1 MIYGYARVSTA
12 TQGRD
17 GNSLEDQVA
26 ALERYGCQKIV
37 QEAFTGKTMDRP
49 KFLRLLEELQEGDT
63 LVVCKLDRFA
73 RTAIEGVQTVRE
85 LFERGIRVHILNMG
99 LIENTLTGNLI
110 LTVMLAFAEYARG
123 MIVERTQT
131 GKAAARQE
139 PNFKD
144 GRPKKFTP
152 EQIELAL
159 SLLEQGKTYRQ
170 ITAMT
175 GISKVS
181 VNPTP
186 VLSVFRRCATISVSC
201 LRVSATA
208 WDSQRYG
215 GYEHEQ
221 CVTGNEYGSDDG

>member
-26 ALERYGCQKIV
+26 ALEKYGCQEIV
-37 QEAFTGKTMDRP
+37 QEAFTGKTMERP
-49 KFLRLLEELQEGDT
+49 QFVQLLGRLQEGDT

-73 RTAIEGVQTVRE
+73 RTAIEGVQTVRD

-110 LTVMLAFAEYARG
+110 LTVMLAFAEYERG

-131 GKAAARQE
+131 GKAVARQD

-144 GRPKKFTP
+144 GRPKKFTQQ
-152 EQIELAL
+152 QIELAL

-170 ITAMT
+170 ITEMT
-175 GISKVS
+175 GVSKSTLIRARNDIV
-181 VNPTP
+181 
-186 VLSVFRRCATISVSC
+186 
-201 LRVSATA
+201 
-208 WDSQRYG
+208 
-215 GYEHEQ
+215 
-221 CVTGNEYGSDDG
+221 

>member
-12 TQGRD
+12 AQGRD

-26 ALERYGCQKIV
+26 ALQKYGCHQIIE
-37 QEAFTGKTMDRP
+37 EAFTGKTMDRP
-49 KFLRLLEELQEGDT
+49 KFQKLLELLEEGDT

-110 LTVMLAFAEYARG
+110 LTVMLAFAEYERG

-131 GKAAARQE
+131 GKATARQD
-139 PNFKD
+139 PNFRD

-152 EQIELAL
+152 EQLQLGLA
-159 SLLEQGKTYRQ
+159 LLEQGKTYKQ
-170 ITAMT
+170 IQHLT
-175 GISKVS
+175 GISKS
-181 VNPTP
+181 T
-186 VLSVFRRCATISVSC
+186 LIRAKKC
-201 LRVSATA
+201 
-208 WDSQRYG
+208 D
-215 GYEHEQ
+215 
-221 CVTGNEYGSDDG
+221 

>member
-12 TQGRD
+12 AQGRD

-26 ALERYGCQKIV
+26 ALEQYGCQTII

-49 KFLRLLEELQEGDT
+49 EFQKLLDSLREGDT

-110 LTVMLAFAEYARG
+110 LTVMLAFAEYERG

-131 GKAAARQE
+131 GKAVARQD

-144 GRPKKFTP
+144 GRPKKYTP
-152 EQIELAL
+152 QQLRLAL
-159 SLLEQGKTYRQ
+159 NLLEQGNTYRQ
-170 ITAMT
+170 IKDMT
-175 GISKVS
+175 GISKS
-181 VNPTP
+181 TLIRAKKNTYKE
-186 VLSVFRRCATISVSC
+186 RKNEDISC
-201 LRVSATA
+201 
-208 WDSQRYG
+208 
-215 GYEHEQ
+215 
-221 CVTGNEYGSDDG
+221 